1 MSVSDAAT
9 RRWDGAASAVP
20 IARVGALAGVALTLG
35 AFLSVLHE
43 IIVIT
48 GDPTPLYLLA
58 GGSVLVGAVLARV
71 IGPRTA
77 ATIGVVGL
85 AGGMYVYVSSLPG
98 GFGFLALLGPMVED
112 AVALVSGLSILRI
125 VNADVWALAAAPAP
139 VFLATYL
146 AVRRR
151 YVAAS
156 GVAGLGLGLVVL
168 TGDAETTTTLVGV
181 LGVTVA
187 ATVGDC
193 DRRGERIRNA
203 DGVVVV
209 LATMVVLTLFVGVV
223 PGASEAVV
231 STEGV
236 GSDSST
242 VESSL
247 VYAGDSVPV
256 AGSVEL
262 SPAVRYTVE
271 TEQSAYWRVGTYD
284 RYTGGG
290 WVRTGELRQY
300 DGPLRSPPGRST
312 RLTQSY
318 TAETDIATLPAAN
331 RPSEIRDAP
340 VPVRVTPAGDFQPAS
355 PLQAG
360 ESYTVASERPVAQP
374 AELRA
379 AGTDY
384 PDAVETRYTQMP
396 GSTPDRVGE
405 RTDRLTA
412 NADNPY
418 DTARVLERYLESE
431 KAYSLEVDRP
441 RGDVAD
447 EFLFEMDAGYCTYF
461 ATTMV
466 TMLRSQDI
474 PARFAV
480 GYTPGQQVDAD
491 QWVVRGYNSHAW
503 VEVYFPDRG
512 WIRFDPTPSTPRQ
525 RNERQQLADAR
536 EDGRDAVDTNESRT
550 SDYEAATPRDR
561 SSDEDD
567 PGQGAG
573 VVGPGGIVRSPTPF
587 EATPQQGPSSPTVPL
602 PTREQAGVWLVVLA
616 GLAAIGRRTGV
627 DRRLSREVWLRRP
640 PTGPPEAVVVGA
652 FHRVV
657 HLEERAGRERRPGE
671 TARAFLADS
680 DGRARRI
687 GELYER
693 ARYGH
698 GVDEADAEAATALL
712 ASLLEDRSRLPH
724 RLEKAG
730 TGPDSV

>member
-20 IARVGALAGVALTLG
+20 AARVGALAGVALTLG

-181 LGVTVA
+181 LGVTLA
-187 ATVGDC
+187 ATLGDC

-284 RYTGGG
+284 R
-290 WVRTGELRQY
+290 
-300 DGPLRSPPGRST
+300 
-312 RLTQSY
+312 
-318 TAETDIATLPAAN
+318 
-331 RPSEIRDAP
+331 
-340 VPVRVTPAGDFQPAS
+340 
-355 PLQAG
+355 
-360 ESYTVASERPVAQP
+360 
-374 AELRA
+374 
-379 AGTDY
+379 
-384 PDAVETRYTQMP
+384 
-396 GSTPDRVGE
+396 
-405 RTDRLTA
+405 
-412 NADNPY
+412 
-418 DTARVLERYLESE
+418 
-431 KAYSLEVDRP
+431 
-441 RGDVAD
+441 
-447 EFLFEMDAGYCTYF
+447 
-461 ATTMV
+461 
-466 TMLRSQDI
+466 
-474 PARFAV
+474 
-480 GYTPGQQVDAD
+480 
-491 QWVVRGYNSHAW
+491 
-503 VEVYFPDRG
+503 
-512 WIRFDPTPSTPRQ
+512 
-525 RNERQQLADAR
+525 
-536 EDGRDAVDTNESRT
+536 
-550 SDYEAATPRDR
+550 
-561 SSDEDD
+561 
-567 PGQGAG
+567 
-573 VVGPGGIVRSPTPF
+573 
-587 EATPQQGPSSPTVPL
+587 
-602 PTREQAGVWLVVLA
+602 
-616 GLAAIGRRTGV
+616 
-627 DRRLSREVWLRRP
+627 
-640 PTGPPEAVVVGA
+640 
-652 FHRVV
+652 
-657 HLEERAGRERRPGE
+657 
-671 TARAFLADS
+671 
-680 DGRARRI
+680 
-687 GELYER
+687 
-693 ARYGH
+693 
-698 GVDEADAEAATALL
+698 
-712 ASLLEDRSRLPH
+712 
-724 RLEKAG
+724 
-730 TGPDSV
+730 